1 MSEKSINYMAR
12 DFNTIKSE
20 LISLSKQ
27 YYPELADSFNDASV
41 GSWLIDLVSA
51 VGDDLNYYI
60 DRCYNEQNIN
70 TASLMSSVTNM
81 ARMNGLKIPGP
92 KAAMCEVE
100 ISVTLTKMKDS
111 QPDWKYLPI
120 IKQGAVV
127 TNGSVEFEIME
138 DVNFREQFN
147 RDGVSNRRYTP
158 KRDSRGTIIG
168 YIVTKSVLVSAGRT
182 RVYKR
187 VLTKNEIKPFME
199 ILLPFKNVMS
209 IEGVLFKETSNL
221 SIQPDMF
228 EFYVNAEKFR
238 MADETMTTYRF
249 FEVNSLTDQYI
260 FGQEVDTPGKLAVGQ
275 DPYLF
280 DYVDDDSGKHIFK
293 CYKGAWMP
301 VMQKFITEY
310 TDNGYLKLIFGSG
323 NNSIDVSEVGS
334 PSAYAVRQLSKMAN
348 NDLTGILPKS
358 GWTIYILYRDGGG
371 KISNISPNALRRLSS
386 VQWVFQDD
394 LNDLTPKMKS
404 DLINSVKVT
413 NVSQGVAGIDSP
425 SVNEIKYMVKYNT
438 SSQERC
444 VTLKDYELRLK
455 MMPSKFGAPYRS
467 RAIEDNNK
475 IILYTLGI
483 TSDGKVT
490 SFLPSVMVN
499 NIIEYMSRFKSLGDY
514 IEVRSGNVYSVKA
527 SVDVLIEKGYNKQSV
542 VKSIISVV
550 SNFFDT
556 EGRSMGEDLFIGDL
570 EKQISSIDGV
580 ANLVEFRLEN
590 KEPTKTIPVPND
602 NNGKIDLL
610 SINKVLTCDA
620 QGIYQIDNV
629 KEDISVRV
637 ASL

>member
-20 LISLSKQ
+20 LISLSRQ

-60 DRCYNEQNIN
+60 DRCYNEQNVN

-100 ISVTLTKMKDS
+100 ISVTLDGIDGSSPNWANAPT
-111 QPDWKYLPI
+111 

-127 TNGSVEFEIME
+127 TNGSIEFELTE
-138 DVNFREQFN
+138 DVNFKEQFN
-147 RDGVSNRRYTP
+147 RDGISNRRYTP
-158 KRDSRGTIIG
+158 KRDARGTVIG
-168 YIVTKSVLVSAGRT
+168 YVVTKNVLVSAGRT

-187 VLTKNEIKPFME
+187 ILTKTEVKPFME
-199 ILLPFKNVMS
+199 VLLPFKNVMC

-221 SIQPDMF
+221 SIQPSTF

-238 MADETMTTYRF
+238 MADESMTTYRF

-260 FGQEVDTPGKLAVGQ
+260 FGQEVYSPGELVVGQ
-275 DPYLF
+275 DPHKYEEIN
-280 DYVDDDSGKHIFK
+280 DNTGKPIYRY
-293 CYKGAWMP
+293 YKGAWMP
-301 VMQKFITEY
+301 LMQKFITEY

-323 NNSIDVSEVGS
+323 NNSINLDDVGTPS
-334 PSAYAVRQLSKMAN
+334 PYAERQLTKMFN

-358 GWTIYILYRDGGG
+358 GWTMYILYRDGGG
-371 KISNISPNALRRLSS
+371 RISNISPNALRQLSG
-386 VQWVFQDD
+386 VQWVFADSVETD
-394 LNDLTPKMKS
+394 VKTK
-404 DLINSVKVT
+404 IVNSVKVT
-413 NVSQGVAGIDSP
+413 NVSQGIAGIDSP

-438 SSQERC
+438 SAQDRC
-444 VTLKDYELRLK
+444 VTVKDYELRLK

-475 IILYTLGI
+475 IIIYTLGI
-483 TSDGKVT
+483 DIDGKV
-490 SFLPSVMVN
+490 SSYLPQPMID
-499 NIIEYMSRFKSLGDY
+499 NIIEYLSRFKSLGDY
-514 IEVRSGNVYSVKA
+514 IEIRSGSIYSIKVEA
-527 SVDVLIEKGYNKQSV
+527 DVFVEKGYNKQSV

-550 SNFFDT
+550 SSFFDT
-556 EGRSMGEDLFIGDL
+556 DSRAMGEDLFIGDL

-580 ANLVEFRLEN
+580 ANL
-590 KEPTKTIPVPND
+590 
-602 NNGKIDLL
+602 IDLRIRKKNERDVL
-610 SINKVLTCDA
+610 PVSTTADSNDKLDLMATSKILTCDA
-620 QGIYQIDNV
+620 KGMYQIESLND
-629 KEDISVRV
+629 DISVRV
-637 ASL
+637 SSL